1 MAVNPRASPVST
13 LLAGFVGA
21 VGLSAVGVSMRVLL
35 GAPLPFEALFNSLTQ
50 FLGTPAMFQFVHAT
64 FGYGQGGKI
73 AAFVAVML
81 AWLGGLTLLRLLGP
95 TFGTAI
101 TFLVTALLIPMPY
114 PIVYALLFLASH
126 FALQPVTHD
135 PRRRNALRW
144 LSSGSALLLLG
155 GSVPLLRT
163 LSGSSTAPKSAWTPV
178 DGLPIGVTA
187 QKNLYYVSK
196 NIEVLDPQLNP
207 ETWRLEIGGLV
218 KSPRSFSLSELQAL
232 PAVTSERTLH
242 CISNPVGGDLIG
254 NIRWTGVSFKA
265 LLEGVGVQPGA
276 RWVTWRAADGYVESL
291 PLRDV
296 FEGDVLLVYA
306 ANGAALERKH
316 GFPLRV
322 LIPDRLGMK
331 QPKWL
336 TRIELSASEV
346 IGYWAE
352 RDWTRTGY
360 LETFSRIDEPRGAI
374 AAGVPQTIR
383 GVAFS
388 GTKAITRVE
397 VSLDGQRTWL
407 EARVEPRRS
416 PHAWTL
422 WSLPWT
428 PIVGPQRLTVRAYA
442 AGVMQTATQRESLPE
457 AATGW
462 HSLDVV
468 TA

>member
-1 MAVNPRASPVST
+1 MST
-13 LLAGFVGA
+13 LLAGFVAA
-21 VGLSAVGVSMRVLL
+21 VGLSAVGVLIRLFF
-35 GAPLPFEALFNSLTQ
+35 GAPLPFEALFNGVTQ

-64 FGYGQGGKI
+64 FGYGQGGKV
-73 AAFVAVML
+73 AAFVAVAL

-95 TFGTAI
+95 TFGTAV
-101 TFLVTALLIPMPY
+101 TFLGTALLIPMPY
-114 PIVYALLFLASH
+114 PVIYALLFLGLY
-126 FALQPVTHD
+126 FALRPVTHD
-135 PRRRNALRW
+135 PQRRNALSW

-163 LSGSSTAPKSAWTPV
+163 LGGSSAASESAWTPV
-178 DGLPIGVTA
+178 DGLPLGVTA
-187 QKNLYYVSK
+187 QKDFYYVSK
-196 NIEVLDPQLNP
+196 NIEALDPQLNP

-218 KSPRSFSLSELQAL
+218 KSPRSFSLGDLQAL
-232 PAVTSERTLH
+232 PAITSERTLH
-242 CISNPVGGDLIG
+242 CISNPIGGDLIG
-254 NIRWTGVSFKA
+254 NILWTGVPFRA
-265 LLEGVGVQPGA
+265 LLERVGVQAGA

-296 FEGDVLLVYA
+296 YDSDVLLVYA
-306 ANGAALERKH
+306 ANGAPLERKH

-336 TRIELSASEV
+336 TQIELSATEV

-360 LETFSRIDEPRGAI
+360 LETFSRIDEPRGVVT
-374 AAGVPQTIR
+374 AGVTQTIR
-383 GVAFS
+383 GVAFD
-388 GTKAITRVE
+388 GNKPITRVE
-397 VSLDGQRTWL
+397 ISLDGQRTWL
-407 EARVEPRRS
+407 EARLEKRRS
-416 PHAWTL
+416 GHAWTL

-428 PIVGPQRLTVRAYA
+428 PSVGPQRLTVRAYA
-442 AGVMQTATQRESLPE
+442 DGVMQTQTQRESLPE

-468 TA
+468 AA